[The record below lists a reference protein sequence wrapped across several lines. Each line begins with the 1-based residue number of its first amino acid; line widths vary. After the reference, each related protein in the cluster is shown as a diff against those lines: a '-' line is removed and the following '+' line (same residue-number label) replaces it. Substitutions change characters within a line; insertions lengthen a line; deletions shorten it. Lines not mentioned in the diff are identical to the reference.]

1 MDSIQESR
9 LKPNGRLDL
18 EHGQEKTLGGRHQ
31 LLELSVA
38 PRASGQVVQQ
48 CRFFSFVEYPSR
60 QLDEVCFES
69 LVGSCLWVHHREV
82 NAKSPVGDTRRLAGW
97 DNPKSTEPDRCRGE
111 RTREPPTGLVRRVG
125 MFLS

>member
-1 MDSIQESR
+1 MIQESR

-18 EHGQEKTLGGRHQ
+18 EHGQEKTLGCRHQ

-38 PRASGQVVQQ
+38 AWASGQVVQQ

-60 QLDEVCFES
+60 QLNEVCFES
-69 LVGSCLWVHHREV
+69 LVGSYLWVDHREV
-82 NAKSPVGDTRRLAGW
+82 GAKSPVGDACPLAGW
-97 DNPKSTEPDRCRGE
+97 DNSKSTEADRRRGE
-111 RTREPPTGLVRRVG
+111 RTREPPTGPVRGVG